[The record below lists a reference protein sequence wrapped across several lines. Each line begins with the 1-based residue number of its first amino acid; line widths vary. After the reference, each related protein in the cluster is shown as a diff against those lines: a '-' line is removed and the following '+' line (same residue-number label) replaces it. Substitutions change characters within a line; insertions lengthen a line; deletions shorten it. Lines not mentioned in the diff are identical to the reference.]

1 MVSTEYTVCDQAA
14 DLGIH
19 RVHSL
24 ALGDPGKELGRG

>member
-24 ALGDPGKELGRG
+24 ALGDPRKELGRG